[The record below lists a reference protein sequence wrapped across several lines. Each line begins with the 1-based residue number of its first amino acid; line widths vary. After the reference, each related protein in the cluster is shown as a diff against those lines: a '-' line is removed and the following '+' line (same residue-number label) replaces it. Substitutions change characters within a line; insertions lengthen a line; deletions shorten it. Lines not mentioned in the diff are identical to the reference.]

1 MVSPM
6 SAFGLIELSP
16 DASFK
21 NKIDEADKARV
32 E

>member
-16 DASFK
+16 DASSK
-21 NKIDEADKARV
+21 KKIDVAYKARV